1 MRTTAG
7 SPRRKASR
15 SRRSESGTGCP
26 VSRPLD
32 DGDVHWNACLGDRI
46 TEGRAKAGVKGRF
59 SHLPFTLTR
68 QQRRLVGSVLRP
80 DYPLCRYIPSDFP
93 EAGFPL
99 RNATLKTGG
108 TLLSRYSSNY
118 GNLISRR
125 RSEQALRAAAAETA
139 FASRTKSE
147 FIANMSH
154 ELRTPLNAI
163 IGFSE
168 LIQSQGAKG
177 QASPTICDYA
187 GDVSRAGHLLLGI
200 VSDILDMSK
209 IESGN
214 FELDWSP
221 NSIAEAIEAALL
233 FVKDRLEAK
242 GQSLS
247 LHIANGIP
255 AFEFDRRRIIQVV
268 LNLLTNAHKFTP
280 ANGKITVSASLE
292 RGFVAVAVGD
302 SGIGMSP
309 EQLDYAL
316 KPFAQVKSAYS
327 RGHDGTGLGLP
338 LAKALVEHHGGILA
352 VSSEPQVGTRVL
364 FSLPIDRRH
373 RAAAESIPASSDRL
387 WQKDPN
393 R

>member
-1 MRTTAG
+1 L
-7 SPRRKASR
+7 K
-15 SRRSESGTGCP
+15 
-26 VSRPLD
+26 
-32 DGDVHWNACLGDRI
+32 
-46 TEGRAKAGVKGRF
+46 
-59 SHLPFTLTR
+59 
-68 QQRRLVGSVLRP
+68 
-80 DYPLCRYIPSDFP
+80 PS
-93 EAGFPL
+93 
-99 RNATLKTGG
+99 G

-139 FASRTKSE
+139 FACRTKSE

-187 GDVSRAGHLLLGI
+187 SDVSRAGHLLLGI

-242 GQSLS
+242 GQNLS
-247 LHIANGIP
+247 LRIANGIP
-255 AFEFDRRRIIQVV
+255 AFEFDRRRVIQVV

-302 SGIGMSP
+302 SGIGMTP

-352 VSSEPQVGTRVL
+352 VSSEPQVGTRVV

-373 RAAAESIPASSDRL
+373 RAASEFIPASSDRL
-387 WQKDPN
+387 WQKDPTG
-393 R
+393 